1 MRRWS
6 SCRIVLEWRA
16 AALVCAH
23 IMVKNVFVIPKSSL
37 GSFAICFFPPSVSIL
52 PHTFEPLCGIV
63 PWCWLGSLLPR
74 PLLPPWPAALAPPP
88 PPHQHLPFTPHDH
101 ILPAGARHR
110 GEVLRI
116 LRSKTSRTGGIIP
129 SMRTEGHNRF
139 RLTLVVSTS
148 LPNPLNC
155 GCL

>member
-1 MRRWS
+1 MRHLS
-6 SCRIVLEWRA
+6 SCRIVLECRA
-16 AALVCAH
+16 VALLCAH

-74 PLLPPWPAALAPPP
+74 PLLASWPAALPPHHLP
-88 PPHQHLPFTPHDH
+88 THHQHLPFTPHNH

-110 GEVLRI
+110 DEVLRI
-116 LRSKTSRTGGIIP
+116 LQGKTSRIGGIIA
-129 SMRTEGHNRF
+129 SIWTDASRM
-139 RLTLVVSTS
+139 
-148 LPNPLNC
+148 
-155 GCL
+155 